1 MREPRHGFTKEDSSP
16 SGAQMALFCGS
27 MENVCFQHKTCNDP
41 NHFALYSRL
50 GKVNFGVGHVS
61 LRSVIGIHI
70 LY

>member
-1 MREPRHGFTKEDSSP
+1 MVP
-16 SGAQMALFCGS
+16 FCGS
-27 MENVCFQHKTCNDP
+27 MEIVCFQHKTCNDP
-41 NHFALYSRL
+41 NHFALYSGL